1 MCIED
6 FKLVLLLAEKI
17 GIRTAGELDDFK
29 KRTQAD
35 SNAKLLK
42 SLALYVACELSY
54 KEFLN
59 V

>member
-1 MCIED
+1 MCIRD
-6 FKLVLLLAEKI
+6 FKLVLMLAEKI
-17 GIRTAGELDDFK
+17 GIKTAGELDDFK

-35 SNAKLLK
+35 TNAKLLK
-42 SLALYVACELSY
+42 SLALYVACEMTY